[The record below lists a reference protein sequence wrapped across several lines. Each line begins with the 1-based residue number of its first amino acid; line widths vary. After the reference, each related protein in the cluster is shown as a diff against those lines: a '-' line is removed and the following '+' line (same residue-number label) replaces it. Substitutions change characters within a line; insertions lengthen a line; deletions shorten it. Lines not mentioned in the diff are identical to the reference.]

1 MFICKD
7 VLEKHTP
14 AFETIQG
21 KVGETVKQFLV
32 EHTDIFQKLVRD
44 EMLMGSLGE
53 VHSLEI
59 GDSLIHLKMVE
70 SNEYNRARAF
80 IANKT
85 TGISS
90 QLLMSSLVEA
100 EKRQNG
106 LPSHLEGHLEEHGAR
121 SWYWEADMEVN
132 ELTGEKEQL
141 FVDTTAAIVALS
153 ILAKENKTWLNCTLT
168 FPETNSSDTLPITPN
183 TIYEAPTFVTEPYT
197 TYVSAGKQYCSR
209 TFTMEDM
216 VNMQLI
222 EFSEADVAL
231 NKAEWAKQ
239 NPVEEKEVETV

>member
-14 AFETIQG
+14 AVEAIQS
-21 KVGETVKQFLV
+21 KVGETVKHFLI

-53 VHSLEI
+53 VHSLEL
-59 GDSLIHLKMVE
+59 GDCLIHLKMVE
-70 SNEYNRARAF
+70 SDDYTRARAF

-90 QLLMSSLVEA
+90 QLLMSSLESA
-100 EKRQNG
+100 EKLQDG
-106 LPSHLEGHLEEHGAR
+106 LPLHLVGHLEEHGAR
-121 SWYWEADMEVN
+121 SWYWEAEMEVN
-132 ELTGEKEQL
+132 ELTGKKEQL

-168 FPETNSSDTLPITPN
+168 FPETDSSDTLPITAN
-183 TIYEAPTFVTEPYT
+183 TIYDAPTFAREPFNA
-197 TYVSAGKQYCSR
+197 YVDAGKRYCGR

-222 EFSEADVAL
+222 EFTEEDVAL